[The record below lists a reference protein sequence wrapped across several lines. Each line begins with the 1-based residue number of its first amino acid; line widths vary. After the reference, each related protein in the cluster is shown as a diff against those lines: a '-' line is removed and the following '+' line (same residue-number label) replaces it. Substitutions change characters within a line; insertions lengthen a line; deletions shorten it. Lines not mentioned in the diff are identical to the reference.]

1 MEASA
6 VPRPHRLS
14 PSPRLLRLAG
24 DDRLVALIRSGNE
37 AAFEVVYERYH
48 RSLLSF
54 SRHMLGNTEDAA
66 EAVQQTF
73 LSAYRDLTTSAKAI
87 QLKAWLFTIA
97 RNRCLSVL
105 RGRREHADID
115 VVEPA
120 TEGLAAEVQ
129 RREDLREMLGD
140 LSRLPEDQRAALVL
154 AEIGSLAHDE
164 IGEIVGCSREKV
176 KALVFQA
183 RSSLAASREA
193 RATSCQDIRE
203 QLATLRGG
211 ALRRT
216 GLRRHLRDCPGC
228 REFSQEV
235 RRQRQAF
242 AVILPVAPIAGLK
255 EMVLSGAGIG
265 GGGAAATTAG
275 AGGGAAA
282 GFGALGAKSL
292 AVKALVGVVVL
303 GGGTAGGIAVTGL
316 AEGGDQVASGSGSV
330 PSAHKAGAQIASV
343 ASQQVASARASDA
356 VAVRLSPPS
365 PSARGRSGGTPTA
378 VHGRGRPPAP
388 GASQKGKSNGSSQR
402 HAGAPSGQRNGGG
415 NGQRGKSEKSPSTIV
430 SAPVQAPK
438 PSAAPRPGSKLP
450 LHRGESPRIRVR
462 TRASTTAA
470 GTVTATVITAARTDG
485 VAA

>member
-6 VPRPHRLS
+6 VPRPHRLT
-14 PSPRLLRLAG
+14 PSSRLLRLAG
-24 DDRLVALIRSGNE
+24 DDRLVDLIRSGNE

-48 RSLLSF
+48 RPLLSF

-66 EAVQQTF
+66 EVVQQTF

-140 LSRLPEDQRAALVL
+140 LSRLPEDQRSALVL

-211 ALRRT
+211 ALRRS

-228 REFSQEV
+228 QEFNQEV

-275 AGGGAAA
+275 AVGGAAA

-316 AEGGDQVASGSGSV
+316 AEGGEQVASGSRSV

-365 PSARGRSGGTPTA
+365 SSARARNDGTPAA

-388 GASQKGKSNGSSQR
+388 GASQNGKSNGSSQR

-415 NGQRGKSEKSPSTIV
+415 SGQRGKSEKSRRPS
-430 SAPVQAPK
+430 SPL
-438 PSAAPRPGSKLP
+438 PSRRRSPPPHPRPGPSSRSIAGKAL
-450 LHRGESPRIRVR
+450 ESE
-462 TRASTTAA
+462 
-470 GTVTATVITAARTDG
+470 
-485 VAA
+485 